1 MEVEMTRQ
9 ISLAALAAT
18 AALVA
23 ATPASALSDA
33 EGRAVAACRT
43 EMLSRFDPGQ
53 VRSFRVGEIAGTSRA
68 TRVTLYVNA
77 DRRYTFACA
86 ADGRGQVVTASIDP
100 PRGAPHQLAAGG
112 R

>member
-1 MEVEMTRQ
+1 MEVPMAR
-9 ISLAALAAT
+9 SFLLAALPLAS
-18 AALVA
+18 ALVA
-23 ATPASALSDA
+23 ATPALAASEA
-33 EGRAVAACRT
+33 EGRAVAACRA

-53 VRSFRVGEIAGTSRA
+53 VHSYRVGEIAGNSRS

-86 ADGRGQVVTASIDP
+86 ADGQGQVVTASIDP
-100 PRGAPHQLAAGG
+100 PRGSDRQLAAGG